1 MTDTRV
7 EMVEGSHRGPTP
19 LGETPILEVNNL
31 VMNYETKSGMV
42 SAVEDVTFSLP
53 RGKSL
58 GLVGESGCGKTSI
71 ALTLMQLTANN
82 ARVLGGEV
90 ILDGE
95 NLLELSPE
103 EMRKR
108 RWTDVSM
115 VFQGAMNSW
124 NPVYTVGEQIRETMD
139 IHWDP
144 KPTSAEARAKTEELF
159 NLVGINP
166 EMIDRYP
173 HEFSGGMKQR
183 AVIAMALACDPKLII
198 ADEPTTALDVIVQ
211 EQILQELKKI
221 QNDFGM
227 SIIYISH
234 DIAVIAEI
242 TDLIGVMYAGKLVEM
257 GPTEDIFANP
267 RHPYAWLIL
276 SSTPSITGPRRVL
289 APLEGEPPNLL
300 DPPSGC
306 RFHPRCPFA
315 TQQCTDEEPPLLEI
329 AEGHT
334 VACWNHEEV
343 PVTIARVR
351 E

>member
-1 MTDTRV
+1 MTDTRLDTT
-7 EMVEGSHRGPTP
+7 EENPMVPAGRG
-19 LGETPILEVNNL
+19 EAPILEVKNL
-31 VMNYETKSGMV
+31 IMNYETRGGMV
-42 SAVEDVTFSLP
+42 SAVEDVSFSLP
-53 RGKSL
+53 RGPSL

-71 ALTLMQLTANN
+71 ALTLIELAAAN
-82 ARVLGGEV
+82 ARILNGEV

-95 NLLELSPE
+95 NLLELSQE
-103 EMRKR
+103 EMRTR
-108 RWTDVSM
+108 RWNDVSM

-144 KPTSAEARAKTEELF
+144 KPNSAQARAKIEELF
-159 NLVGINP
+159 NMVGINP

-211 EQILQELKKI
+211 EQILEELRKI
-221 QNDFGM
+221 QHELGM

-242 TDLIGVMYAGKLVEM
+242 TDLLGVMYAGKLVEL
-257 GPTEDIFANP
+257 GPTRDVFAHP
-267 RHPYAWLIL
+267 RHPYTWLIL
-276 SSTPSITGPRRVL
+276 SSTPSITGPRRLL

-315 TQQCTDEEPPLLEI
+315 TQQCVDEEPPLAEI
-329 AEGHT
+329 ANGHN
-334 VACWNHEEV
+334 VACWNHEQVPLTLAKGEV
-343 PVTIARVR
+343 
-351 E
+351 